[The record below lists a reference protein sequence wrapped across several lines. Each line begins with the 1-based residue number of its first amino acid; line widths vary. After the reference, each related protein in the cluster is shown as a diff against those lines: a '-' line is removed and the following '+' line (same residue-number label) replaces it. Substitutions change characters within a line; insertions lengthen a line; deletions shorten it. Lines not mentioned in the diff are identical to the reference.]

1 MDKKEQTRKRVERY
15 RERHKSVTS
24 ESVTSEKATDNVTLE
39 IVPASYVQ
47 GLTGMYQFLPE
58 RPRYVTLSDGQVMDR
73 AYKPEVK
80 PLSGNQIQAIRAMNE
95 TLNYRPNTSDTRELR
110 EKYDKR

>member
-24 ESVTSEKATDNVTLE
+24 ESVTSEKATVNVTQE
-39 IVPASYVQ
+39 IVPASYVR

-80 PLSGNQIQAIRAMNE
+80 PLSGNRIQAIRAVNE
-95 TLNYRPNTSDTRELR
+95 TLNYHPNIGDIKDL
-110 EKYDKR
+110 KAVYDKR